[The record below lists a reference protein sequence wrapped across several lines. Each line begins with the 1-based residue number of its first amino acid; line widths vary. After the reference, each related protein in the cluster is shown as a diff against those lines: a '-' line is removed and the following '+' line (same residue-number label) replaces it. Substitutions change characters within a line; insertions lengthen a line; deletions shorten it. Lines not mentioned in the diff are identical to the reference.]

1 MAWLKLRCALVF
13 SLSLLTLSAPAAPQ
27 AEQQEPPAATFFGTV
42 DVEIATVE
50 VFVTDRQG
58 NPVTGLTRDDFELR
72 VDGQP
77 VPITNFYAEVGGR
90 PVMVERE
97 AAAAEAESSFEG
109 GTRPPRQRLKTVIFV
124 DHTNIRPANR
134 KRVLSR
140 MRDFVERN
148 LRPEDAVAVVSLTDR
163 LRIHSDFLNDP
174 ATVGRIFDEIERI
187 SFRTASGEAERRQIF
202 SELARGHSGG
212 GISPFRQD
220 PLTGYSDS
228 DFLGPDLEHRIRA
241 YAQTEYSQTR
251 TSLDALTRFL
261 GSLGGVP
268 GRKALIYVSDGVV
281 NRPGEDLY
289 IAWRNA
295 FGSSSTNPNVPHLDP
310 NSDYTRFVGNL
321 DLTREIQQM
330 ADAAN
335 AAGVTFYALD
345 AEGDHSTVARSALL
359 EGGAGTTEVLST
371 LEANVRDPLEFISA
385 ATGGRRIQAS
395 DQLAADLASVATDF
409 DTFYSLGFRP
419 AAADP
424 GTTQRIEVRLRGDAG
439 KRRIVRHRE
448 ERRSKSAEQR
458 AGEAVLAAI
467 YYNATD
473 NPLELSIAEGDPV
486 RREDGNM
493 VLPLTLEVPVAKLAL
508 VPTEQTSEAR
518 LSIFVTVKDKTGDA
532 RDIQKVPFH
541 LRIPADKLDEA
552 MQNVAHH
559 TLQVILRPG
568 DQQVAVGVRDEVAAT
583 LSTIRVEVAGT
594 V

>member
-1 MAWLKLRCALVF
+1 MAPLTRRFAPILF
-13 SLSLLTLSAPAAPQ
+13 LSLTSAVSAVPQ

-42 DVEIATVE
+42 DVEVATVE

-58 NPVTGLTRDDFELR
+58 NPVTGLSRDDFELR

-90 PVMVERE
+90 PATVEWE
-97 AAAAEAESSFEG
+97 AQAAVEEPSIED
-109 GTRPPRQRLKTVIFV
+109 GTRPPRQRLKTVVFI
-124 DHTNIRPANR
+124 DHTNIRAVNR
-134 KRVLSR
+134 ERVLSR
-140 MRDFVERN
+140 LREFVRTN

-174 ATVGRIFDEIERI
+174 ATVGRIFDEIEEI
-187 SFRTASGEAERRQIF
+187 SFRDASGEGERRQIY

-220 PLTGYSDS
+220 PLSGFSDA
-228 DFLGPDLEHRIRA
+228 DVLAPDLENRIRA
-241 YAQTEYSQTR
+241 YAQSEYHQTR
-251 TSLDALTRFL
+251 ASLQALTRFL

-289 IAWRNA
+289 VAWRNA
-295 FGSSSTNPNVPHLDP
+295 FGASSTNPNVPHMDP

-321 DLTREIQQM
+321 DLTREIQEM

-345 AEGDHSTVARSALL
+345 AEGDHTTVARSALL
-359 EGGAGTTEVLST
+359 EGGSGTTEVIST
-371 LEANVRDPLEFISA
+371 LEANVRDPLEFTSS

-395 DQLAADLASVATDF
+395 DRLAADLAALATDF

-419 AAADP
+419 TAGDP
-424 GTTQRIEVRLRGDAG
+424 GAKQRIEVRLRGDAG
-439 KRRIVRHRE
+439 KRRLVRHRE
-448 ERRSKSAEQR
+448 ARRSKSSEQR
-458 AGEAVLAAI
+458 AGEAMLAAI

-473 NPLELSIAEGDPV
+473 NPLELGIAEGDPQ
-486 RREDGNM
+486 RREDGNV
-493 VLPLTLEVPVAKLAL
+493 VLPVTVEIPVAKLAL
-508 VPTEQTSEAR
+508 VPTEGTSDAQ
-518 LSIFVTVKDKTGDA
+518 LSIFVTVKDETGDA
-532 RDIQKVPFH
+532 RDVQKVPFT
-541 LRIPADKLDEA
+541 LQIPNDKLAEA
-552 MQNVAHH
+552 MENVAHH
-559 TLQVILRPG
+559 TLQVVLRPG

-583 LSTIRVEVAGT
+583 LSTVRIEVAGM